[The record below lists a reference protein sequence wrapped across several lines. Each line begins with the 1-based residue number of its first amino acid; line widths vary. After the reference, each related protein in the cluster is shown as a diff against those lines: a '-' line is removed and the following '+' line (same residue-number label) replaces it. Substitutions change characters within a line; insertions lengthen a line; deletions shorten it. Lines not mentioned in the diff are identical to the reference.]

1 MRSAEEQQWSLHL
14 LAHIRTRRCCSGGL
28 RAGRA
33 PIAEQRQ
40 PQGKEVRCCN
50 TAMPPT
56 ARNKHIQLGIK
67 GSGEQLLFAER
78 QLRALQEGSR
88 TPRSQHSQS
97 HKAKIAPFR
106 GCRPTPVAFEIINSF
121 IKIPADSGRH
131 LKPLPEAESSQL
143 WPTPAATVRAQ
154 RGVPTTPSRARAPT
168 LWQAKPICTRKAL
181 CINLG
186 SSSFAVITDFP
197 PSRVLSCLRH

>member
-1 MRSAEEQQWSLHL
+1 MQSSGSPKGRRSGVA
-14 LAHIRTRRCCSGGL
+14 T
-28 RAGRA
+28 
-33 PIAEQRQ
+33 Q
-40 PQGKEVRCCN
+40 PC
-50 TAMPPT
+50 
-56 ARNKHIQLGIK
+56 L
-67 GSGEQLLFAER
+67 QLLETNTFSSESKAQESSSSLLSANSELCR
-78 QLRALQEGSR
+78 KGPELQGLSI
-88 TPRSQHSQS
+88 
-97 HKAKIAPFR
+97 HKVTTHGAKIAPFR

-186 SSSFAVITDFP
+186 SSSFTVITDFP